1 MELKSYQKKVIADL
15 TRYLELLN
23 ETQNYMTAFEQF
35 WREKSAPGL
44 GLYRNVIA
52 GVPNLCIKVPTG
64 GGKTFIA
71 CNAIRPVFDALP
83 VTKTKAVVW
92 LVPSEAILTQT
103 AKALKDTSHPYRQKI
118 DVDFGGRVEV
128 YTKQEL
134 LNGQNFNPTAVTEQ
148 LSIMVLSYD
157 SFRTSRKDGRKAF
170 QENSN
175 LAEFPKVLGKPDSP
189 IEGAD
194 ETALFQ
200 IINQLITIS
209 PPKDENEHFNPAE
222 VRSLLLREL
231 R

>member
-1 MELKSYQKKVIADL
+1 M

-23 ETQNYMTAFEQF
+23 ETRSDAAAFRLF
-35 WREKSAPGL
+35 WQEKSAPTL
-44 GLYRNVIA
+44 GLYQNVIP

-103 AKALKDTSHPYRQKI
+103 VKALKDTSHPYRQKI

-175 LAEFPKVLGKPDSP
+175 LAEFPKVLGNLTAPLRARTKPPCSRSS
-189 IEGAD
+189 
-194 ETALFQ
+194 
-200 IINQLITIS
+200 IS
-209 PPKDENEHFNPAE
+209 LTLLSSWTRATTP
-222 VRSLLLREL
+222 VRI
-231 R
+231 